1 MKMFLKLV
9 MSAAFI
15 TSMLLNAGVAQAE
28 LTADELVKRTADDVL
43 NTIKSDKDIQ
53 AGNQQ
58 KIFALAE
65 EKIMPNFDF
74 DRVCR
79 MVLGKNWRSATPEQQ
94 ATFQKEFRTLLL
106 RTYASALGKYRDQ
119 VIEYKPMRAEAGAKN
134 VSVKTQILQ
143 PGGQPISVDYSLVK
157 AENGW
162 KVYDIVIESVSLV
175 TNYRSQFSS
184 EIRQNGL
191 DSLNKK
197 LADKNK
203 ASGVWL
209 V

>member
-1 MKMFLKLV
+1 MKFFQKLFV
-9 MSAAFI
+9 GLSLLTLLSAAHAEI
-15 TSMLLNAGVAQAE
+15 SPDMLVKK
-28 LTADELVKRTADDVL
+28 TADEVL
-43 NTIKSDKDIQ
+43 TIIKNNKDIQ
-53 AGNQQ
+53 AGNKQQ
-58 KIFALAE
+58 LYDLVEAKIL
-65 EKIMPNFDF
+65 PNFDF

-94 ATFQKEFRTLLL
+94 VAFQKEFRSLLL
-106 RTYASALGKYRDQ
+106 RTYASALSKYKDQ
-119 VIEYKPMRAEAGAKN
+119 VIEYKPLRAEADAKI

-143 PGGQPISVDYSLVK
+143 PGGQPVAVDYSLIK
-157 AENGW
+157 SANGW

-197 LADKNK
+197 LEEKNN
-203 ASGVWL
+203 SVG
-209 V
+209 

>member
-9 MSAAFI
+9 MNAAFI
-15 TSMLLNAGVAQAE
+15 TSMFVNVSLAQAE

-43 NTIKSDKDIQ
+43 STIKSDKDIQ
-53 AGNQQ
+53 AGDQK

-65 EKIMPNFDF
+65 EKILPNFDF

-79 MVLGKNWRSATPEQQ
+79 MVLGKNWRAATPEQQ
-94 ATFQKEFRTLLL
+94 AAFQKEFRTLLL
-106 RTYASALGKYRDQ
+106 RTYASALGKYKDQ
-119 VIEYKPMRAEAGAKN
+119 VIEYKPLRAEAGAKN

-184 EIRQNGL
+184 EIRQNGI

-203 ASGVWL
+203 ASGV
-209 V
+209 